1 MAPNLG
7 WRDRAVGPELAAA
20 LGLRVPVRVQNT
32 AQAVALAENLEGA
45 GAGVADMLLVYV
57 GTGVEAAVVHRGVL
71 LSGARGIAGE
81 LGHSTVPGAT
91 GRCTCGRT
99 GCLETVASAGGIS
112 AAVLAAV
119 AGGAA
124 WPDGL
129 PEGAPA
135 ADVVRLAGQ
144 GEPVCLVAVRTA
156 GRELG
161 RAVAWAV
168 NLVNPTRVVVAGGV
182 SAAGELLLAP
192 LREALRAGALPEAL
206 DGLDVVP
213 GALGQEAKQ
222 RGAILTA
229 LLTWQGAAAD
239 RLGR

>member
-1 MAPNLG
+1 MAPDLG

-112 AAVLAAV
+112 AAVLAA
-119 AGGAA
+119 
-124 WPDGL
+124 
-129 PEGAPA
+129 
-135 ADVVRLAGQ
+135 DVVRLAGQ